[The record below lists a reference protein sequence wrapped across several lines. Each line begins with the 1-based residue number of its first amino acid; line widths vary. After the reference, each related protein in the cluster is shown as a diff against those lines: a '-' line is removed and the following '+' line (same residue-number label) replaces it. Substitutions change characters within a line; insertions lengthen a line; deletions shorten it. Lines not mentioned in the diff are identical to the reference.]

1 MKDKYKTVRSVIDN
15 LLDEHTKNLIKDYH
29 VEIVPF
35 VGDSFSVNLYVLID
49 SEYYHSYDSI
59 TKYSQIIQMDKNLKA
74 IMKYVSPLKYERYL
88 FMDDDPEQ
96 LQRYHKII
104 GQTD

>member
-35 VGDSFSVNLYVLID
+35 VGDYFSVNLYVLID
-49 SEYYHSYDSI
+49 SEYYNSYNSI

-88 FMDDDPEQ
+88 FMDDNPEQ
-96 LQRYHKII
+96 LQRYYKIT
-104 GQTD
+104 GQTE